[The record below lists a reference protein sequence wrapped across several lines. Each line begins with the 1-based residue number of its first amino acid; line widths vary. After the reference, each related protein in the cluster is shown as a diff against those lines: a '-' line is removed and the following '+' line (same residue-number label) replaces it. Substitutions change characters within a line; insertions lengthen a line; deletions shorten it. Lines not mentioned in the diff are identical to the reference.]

1 MGVIILSMDD
11 DDQFLKDQFYNFAS
25 PQGFGTRQKLYEA
38 LKRKIK
44 EAKIKKI
51 DNFLAA
57 QKIHT
62 LFKRR
67 PKQTAVKRQL
77 VGMTLFSEL
86 SCDLMDLGSL
96 RNFNSNYAWI
106 LVVIDTFSRY
116 LVLRKLKKKDRNCM
130 LEAFKDI
137 FSNSAIDV
145 KKVRLLF
152 CDQGNEFLLLRSYLE
167 AKDIKIIHSTTPIKS
182 TLAEITIRNIQRQC
196 FRYLEYLHSLRW
208 VDIIDVIARK
218 HNSSTHKGLMNYT
231 PDDLISSPVK
241 RERFKFETARDR
253 LKFLKQNSK
262 SPQFMLGQKVRYL
275 LKKTQF
281 SKDYIPA
288 FSQEIATIVK
298 VRPTVPVMYE
308 IAVGDKKVRRNFYGY
323 QLSGI
328 IEPQI
333 TDAADLKKS
342 GEKSGEKVGER
353 KKAEDEEEEK
363 RGVKKE
369 EEEEKTRGRTDH
381 EGIRRSLYIDKEEL
395 ANSRKLRSGRETSN
409 VKSYI
414 IKDRR
419 DPRYSRRVNSEELA
433 QLRQDGMLS

>member
-1 MGVIILSMDD
+1 M
-11 DDQFLKDQFYNFAS
+11 
-25 PQGFGTRQKLYEA
+25 
-38 LKRKIK
+38 
-44 EAKIKKI
+44 
-51 DNFLAA
+51 
-57 QKIHT
+57 
-62 LFKRR
+62 
-67 PKQTAVKRQL
+67 
-77 VGMTLFSEL
+77 
-86 SCDLMDLGSL
+86 
-96 RNFNSNYAWI
+96 
-106 LVVIDTFSRY
+106 
-116 LVLRKLKKKDRNCM
+116 
-130 LEAFKDI
+130 
-137 FSNSAIDV
+137 
-145 KKVRLLF
+145 
-152 CDQGNEFLLLRSYLE
+152 LLRSYLE

>member
-137 FSNSAIDV
+137 FSNSPIDV
-145 KKVRLLF
+145 KKVRFLF
-152 CDQGNEFLLLRSYLE
+152 CDQG
-167 AKDIKIIHSTTPIKS
+167 
-182 TLAEITIRNIQRQC
+182 
-196 FRYLEYLHSLRW
+196 
-208 VDIIDVIARK
+208 
-218 HNSSTHKGLMNYT
+218 MNFWFY
-231 PDDLISSPVK
+231 DLI
-241 RERFKFETARDR
+241 
-253 LKFLKQNSK
+253 
-262 SPQFMLGQKVRYL
+262 
-275 LKKTQF
+275 
-281 SKDYIPA
+281 
-288 FSQEIATIVK
+288 
-298 VRPTVPVMYE
+298 
-308 IAVGDKKVRRNFYGY
+308 
-323 QLSGI
+323 
-328 IEPQI
+328 
-333 TDAADLKKS
+333 
-342 GEKSGEKVGER
+342 
-353 KKAEDEEEEK
+353 
-363 RGVKKE
+363 
-369 EEEEKTRGRTDH
+369 
-381 EGIRRSLYIDKEEL
+381 
-395 ANSRKLRSGRETSN
+395 
-409 VKSYI
+409 
-414 IKDRR
+414 
-419 DPRYSRRVNSEELA
+419 
-433 QLRQDGMLS
+433 